1 MFYVHASVNLLNS
14 FLPEIASNEL
24 GESKEKVNRIE
35 GVLKEMIRFL
45 QEERDITEVALEP

>member
-1 MFYVHASVNLLNS
+1 MTNYHFARDMYERFREN
-14 FLPEIASNEL
+14 
-24 GESKEKVNRIE
+24 KEKVNRIE